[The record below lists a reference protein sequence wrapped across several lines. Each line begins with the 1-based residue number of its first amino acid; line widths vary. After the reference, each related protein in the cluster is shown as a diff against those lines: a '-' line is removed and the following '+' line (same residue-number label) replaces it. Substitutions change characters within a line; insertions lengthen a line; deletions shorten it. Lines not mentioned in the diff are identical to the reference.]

1 MREITTP
8 KLQAQALDL
17 AERTDMEVR
26 VSPYVPRDAVI
37 RIDEAAMPSLHAGGA
52 PMYSLV
58 IHPLLLAELNAGPDP
73 IDRLAAVLEVLT
85 IAAIERLDRLARNL

>member
-17 AERTDMEVR
+17 ARVTDMEVR

-37 RIDEAAMPSLHAGGA
+37 RIDEAAMSSLHAAGA

-58 IHPLLLAELNAGPDP
+58 IHPLLLAELNAGPDLV
-73 IDRLAAVLEVLT
+73 DRLAAVLEVLT
-85 IAAIERLDRLARNL
+85 ITAIEQLDRLARNL